1 MEPNQDNTID
11 KVLLERFEEEIWNK
25 VPHLENNQEGGKIVN
40 ATPLVDITADFKECA
55 KEIYKLDLS
64 NSELQVYGKLDSTL
78 LTGSIKVRPAANIIH
93 DAIMTGKIKS
103 GQTVI
108 EATSGNFGIALGMLS
123 KLGLQV
129 VTIVSRKLQEGV
141 FHELRKMNIKIMDLE
156 MDICPAPGM
165 EGKKDELVAKATA
178 ANVRSQLSQLGFDP
192 SIYDN
197 SITEIESLLAKQD
210 IINLAKLLSKI
221 YNCFCPEQ
229 YDNDLNVNAHRT
241 ITAAEIDQQLHEDGN
256 SLQDFNIL
264 CTFGT
269 GGTSGG
275 LSRYISEKYDKKG
288 VHVIFPPG
296 GQDVAGIRTH
306 NNADGLKYYQ
316 PDRYAG
322 EYEVDF
328 EKAKPLLKFFVDKGH
343 DIGESSALEL
353 YATLQLASA
362 NKGNKFVVMI
372 CDGIEKYRKNLEKIG
387 KIQPPGQ
394 VSQEEVASNSENYDK
409 VIWIHTQYT
418 PQEGG
423 IELLA
428 KSLGIDKSK
437 IVVPNAR
444 TAQQLLSGQGIPD
457 EINNSLQESKGKSLM
472 VCMAGRTSLMAANVL
487 AEKGIVTDSLIGGIT
502 ELPEARN
509 SQLSELVKQASQ
521 F

>member
-1 MEPNQDNTID
+1 LDQNQENPID
-11 KVLLERFEEEIWNK
+11 KVLLERFEEEIWSK
-25 VPHLENNQEGGKIVN
+25 VPHLENNEEGAKIVN
-40 ATPLVDITADFKECA
+40 ATPLVDITVDFKECA
-55 KEIYKLDLS
+55 KKIYNLDLS
-64 NSELQVYGKLDSTL
+64 NSELQVYGKLDSKL
-78 LTGSIKVRPAANIIH
+78 PTGSIKMRPAANIIH
-93 DAIMTGKIKS
+93 DAIMAGKIKT
-103 GQTVI
+103 GHTVI

-123 KLGLQV
+123 QLGLQV

-141 FHELRKMNIKIMDLE
+141 FHELRNMNIKIMDLE

-178 ANVRSQLSQLGFDP
+178 ANIRSQLTQLEFDP
-192 SIYDN
+192 SIFDN
-197 SITEIESLLAKQD
+197 SIIEIESLLASQD

-241 ITAAEIDQQLHEDGN
+241 ITGAEIDQQLHEDGN
-256 SLQDFNIL
+256 SLEDFNIL

-275 LSRYISEKYDKKG
+275 LSRYISEKYNKKG

-316 PDRYAG
+316 PDKYAG

-328 EKAKPLLKFFVDKGH
+328 EKAKPMLKFFVEKGH

-387 KIQPPGQ
+387 KIQSPGQ
-394 VSQEEVASNSENYDK
+394 VTQQEVASNSEDYDRI
-409 VIWIHTQYT
+409 IWIHTQYT

>member
-1 MEPNQDNTID
+1 MDQNQGNDID
-11 KVLLERFEEEIWNK
+11 KVLLKRFEEEIWSK
-25 VPHLENNQEGGKIVN
+25 VPHLENNEEGTKVVN
-40 ATPLVDITADFKECA
+40 ATPLVDITVDFKECA
-55 KEIYKLDLS
+55 KKIYNLDLS
-64 NSELQVYGKLDSTL
+64 NSKLQVYGKLDSTL
-78 LTGSIKVRPAANIIH
+78 LTGSIKMRPAANIIH

-108 EATSGNFGIALGMLS
+108 EATSGNFGIALGILS

-141 FHELRKMNIKIMDLE
+141 FQELRNMNIKIMDLE

-165 EGKKDELVAKATA
+165 DGSKDELVAKATA
-178 ANVRSQLSQLGFDP
+178 VNIRSQLSQLGFD
-192 SIYDN
+192 SNIFDN
-197 SITEIESLLAKQD
+197 SSTEIESLLASQD

-221 YNCFCPEQ
+221 YGCFCPEQ
-229 YDNDLNVNAHRT
+229 YDNDLNVDAHRT
-241 ITAAEIDQQLHEDGN
+241 ITGSEIDQQLHQDGN
-256 SLQDFNIL
+256 SLEDFNIL

-275 LSRYISEKYDKKG
+275 LSKYISEKYNKKG
-288 VHVIFPPG
+288 VHVIFPPK

-316 PDRYAG
+316 PDMYAG
-322 EYEVDF
+322 EYEIDF
-328 EKAKPLLKFFVDKGH
+328 EKAKPLLKFFVEKGH

-353 YATLQLASA
+353 YATLQLVNA
-362 NKGNKFVVMI
+362 NNGDKFVVMI
-372 CDGIEKYRKNLEKIG
+372 CDGIEKYKNNLEKIG
-387 KIQPPGQ
+387 KNQPPGQ
-394 VSQEEVASNSENYDK
+394 VSQQEVASNSNDYDR

-423 IELLA
+423 VELLA

-437 IVVPNAR
+437 IIIPNAR
-444 TAQQLLSGQGIPD
+444 TAQQLLSGQVIPD
-457 EINNSLQESKGKSLM
+457 EINNLFQESKGKSLM

-502 ELPEARN
+502 ELSEARN
-509 SQLSELVKQASQ
+509 SQLSELVKQAS
-521 F
+521 